1 MKIIITENKFKDT
14 IRLSLKEYGTQT
26 TIDNV
31 GGLDNFCKVLNIESP
46 MDFLHLFDDLEQVHS
61 LEEENWVLFRYKK
74 GENLMIYDRKS
85 EDVYINYH
93 EIWSFLED
101 KFGLNYDDIQSLT
114 QKWLDE
120 VNNLRGVTTS
130 DFTSRSFQVLDEVN
144 NLNQ

>member
-1 MKIIITENKFKDT
+1 MKILINESQLQST
-14 IRLSLKEYGTQT
+14 IKSMIKNLGTQS

-31 GGLDNFCKVLNIESP
+31 GVWDNFCQVLNIETP

-144 NLNQ
+144 NLK

>member
-1 MKIIITENKFKDT
+1 
-14 IRLSLKEYGTQT
+14 
-26 TIDNV
+26 
-31 GGLDNFCKVLNIESP
+31 
-46 MDFLHLFDDLEQVHS
+46 
-61 LEEENWVLFRYKK
+61 
-74 GENLMIYDRKS
+74 MIYDRKS

-144 NLNQ
+144 NLK